1 MKNTQH
7 TLQIISGR
15 TFNNEIK
22 PEKVLVLYEEE
33 LLFMGDCCTRFDKF
47 RYFKTILDGAS
58 VNINFTAKKN
68 SIFHQALLHNNPH
81 IDSVT
86 TLAWEEI
93 DFYAFDTIFC
103 IMYDEPRFLEFLH
116 TKYETSIQWKVYSIS
131 DLLLKREDRSR
142 YIFPGSDQLLAGID
156 MDQPGELYI
165 TDAERAMADSWLRDK
180 GFREG
185 EELYIVIDASSTRE
199 KLINI
204 FVYFDVLKYLL
215 QRPGS
220 RLLAFDEK
228 NLGKEQLYR
237 EWLGDEAMCRVIFS
251 KDDGLRHHLCLIGSS
266 YTKMVFGPCTGLLH
280 CASGIFNHYVNTGMT
295 DVPVLITYTGQY
307 TAENRNADFW
317 WGKCPLINC
326 LMLKEQHGRKTLLQ
340 LSDLTPQERE
350 LNDTLASSAYTAP
363 ILIDYIQE
371 KLDLP
376 VKTDINDIK
385 NILLLYDEELQLLG
399 ESCIVLDKLRYI
411 KTYFNQ
417 ASLAVNFC
425 TMKHRRYFEALLK
438 NNPYVERVSADD
450 WLNINFQA
458 YDMIICVASEEGK
471 LQQFLEQQYGQL
483 VSAGGRHIPV
493 YSMSAFLLNA
503 DIPRQAAF
511 PVLSELRQYFKNPLP
526 AELYISKEEQEWAD
540 HWLESKGLQKN
551 EELYIVVDASPVRSK
566 LLNFQVYFDMLKG
579 LLARKDAKVLVF
591 DERKQGKRNLYKGWL
606 GDTAMSR
613 MIFSE
618 GQSLREDLCLIGSSY
633 TNLVVGP
640 CTGLMHCAS
649 GIFNHYMHADPG
661 MQPPRIVVY
670 TGKSGDNTNSL
681 QSWWGNAPLVN
692 CLLLKQ
698 REYGTELITLAETE
712 KNAVDNLPCSSYTA
726 EMLLGFIS
734 NELPGKEQETFIK
747 IQQVTA
753 DSDITSLPKVI
764 ILYEEKNTV
773 LGDAC
778 IKSDKFRYLRSFLHA
793 DHLHLN
799 LTNKQNQKFYEG
811 LLKNNP
817 YIDKLTDLQWE
828 EIRFEEFD
836 AVICITHHEDRFLK
850 FLHNKYGQLIA
861 DGTLQLPIYSMSK
874 HILQQ
879 EKTGAYIF
887 PESRELFSY
896 MQEPR
901 LGELYISREEREWAN
916 NWLASKGMKKHEQL
930 FIILDSSAVRSKLLN
945 IDVYFSFVRHAL
957 QLKDT
962 KVLIFD
968 EKNAG
973 KDVFYREW
981 LGDAAM
987 DNIIFSSGLSLRQDL
1002 CLIGSD
1008 HTRIMF
1014 GPCTGLMH
1022 CASSI
1027 FNNYVSQ
1034 GMDRADVPLL
1044 VVYTGWYGSERY
1056 DVKGWWEN
1064 SPLVNC
1070 LFLKE
1075 KHNGKAIVAL
1085 ADMTAEERQVQD
1097 SLPCSAYTAD
1107 ILWGF
1112 MDIRI
1117 YAGKSQLTI

>member
-1 MKNTQH
+1 MKNTQY
-7 TLQIISGR
+7 TLQLISGR

-47 RYFKTILDGAS
+47 RYFRTILDGAS

-68 SIFHQALLHNNPH
+68 SIFHRALLHNNPH

-93 DFYAFDTIFC
+93 DFHAFDTIFC

-131 DLLLKREDRSR
+131 DLLLKREERSR
-142 YIFPGSDQLLAGID
+142 YIFPGGELLLAGID

-185 EELYIVIDASSTRE
+185 EDLYIVIDASSTRE

-204 FVYFDVLKYLL
+204 SVYFDVLKYLL

-220 RLLAFDEK
+220 RLLAFDER
-228 NLGKEQLYR
+228 NVGKEQLYR
-237 EWLGDEAMCRVIFS
+237 EWLGDEAMSRVIFS
-251 KDDGLRHHLCLIGSS
+251 KDDGLRHHLCLLGSS

-280 CASGIFNHYVNTGMT
+280 CASGIYNHYVNNGMT

-307 TAENRNADFW
+307 SPENRNADFW

-326 LMLKEQHGRKTLLQ
+326 LMLKEQQGKKTLLQ

-350 LNDTLASSAYTAP
+350 LNDTLACSAYTAP
-363 ILIDYIQE
+363 ILIGYMKE

-376 VKTDINDIK
+376 VKTDINHIK
-385 NILLLYDEELQLLG
+385 NILLLYEEELQLLG
-399 ESCIVLDKLRYI
+399 ESCLTLDKLRYI
-411 KTYFNQ
+411 KMHFRY
-417 ASLAVNFC
+417 ASLSLNFC
-425 TMKHRRYFEALLK
+425 KMKHHRYYDALLK
-438 NNPYVERVSADD
+438 NNPYIGSVSADD
-450 WLNINFQA
+450 WSNINFLA
-458 YDMIICVASEEGK
+458 YDMIIYVGSKESE
-471 LQQFLEQQYGQL
+471 LQQFLNQAYGQGL
-483 VSAGGRHIPV
+483 PPV
-493 YSMSAFLLNA
+493 YSMSDLLLKS
-503 DIPRQAAF
+503 DTPREVMF

-526 AELYISKEEQEWAD
+526 AELYIFSEEQEWAD
-540 HWLESKGLQKN
+540 HWLEEKGLLTN

-579 LLARKDAKVLVF
+579 LLAKKNTKILVF

-606 GDTAMSR
+606 GEDAMSR

-633 TNLVVGP
+633 TKLVVGP

-649 GIFNHYMHADPG
+649 GIFNHYISRTPGG
-661 MQPPRIVVY
+661 MQPPLIVVY
-670 TGKSGDNTNSL
+670 TGKSADSSYNL
-681 QSWWGNAPLVN
+681 QAWWGSAPLVS

-698 REYGTELITLAETE
+698 RENRTTMLTLAGLENNTGP
-712 KNAVDNLPCSSYTA
+712 DLPCSSYTA
-726 EMLLGFIS
+726 EMLLEFI
-734 NELPGKEQETFIK
+734 NNGLPGKEQETFIK

-753 DSDITSLPKVI
+753 DTDITSLSKVI
-764 ILYEEKNTV
+764 ILYEEKNTL

-778 IKSDKFRYLRSFLHA
+778 IKSDKFRYLRSFFHA
-793 DHLHLN
+793 DHIHLN
-799 LTNKQNQKFYEG
+799 FTNKQNQKYYEG

-817 YIDKLTDLQWE
+817 YIDNLTNLQWE
-828 EIRFEEFD
+828 DIRFEEYN
-836 AVICITHHEDRFLK
+836 AVICITHHEDKFLK
-850 FLHNKYGQLIA
+850 FLHNTYGQLIA
-861 DGTLQLPIYSMSK
+861 DGSLHLPVYSMSK

-879 EKTGAYIF
+879 EKAGAYIF
-887 PESRELFSY
+887 PESKELFTY

-916 NWLASKGMKKHEQL
+916 NWLESKGLKKHEQL

-945 IDVYFSFVRHAL
+945 IDVYFSFVKHAL
-957 QLKDT
+957 QLEDT
-962 KVLIFD
+962 RVLIFD

-973 KDVFYREW
+973 KDIFYREW

-987 DNIIFSSGLSLRQDL
+987 NKIIFSSGLTLRQDL

-1008 HTRIMF
+1008 YTRIMF

-1022 CASSI
+1022 CASGI

-1034 GMDRADVPLL
+1034 GMNRADVPLL
-1044 VVYTGWYGSERY
+1044 VVYTGWYGNERY
-1056 DVKGWWEN
+1056 DVSGWWEN

-1075 KHNGKAIVAL
+1075 KHNRKELTAL
-1085 ADMTAEERQVQD
+1085 ADMTTEERQAQD
-1097 SLPCSAYTAD
+1097 SLPCTAYTAD
-1107 ILWGF
+1107 ILWNYI
-1112 MDIRI
+1112 DSKI
-1117 YAGKSQLTI
+1117 YAGKSQLTV